1 MLRLSYFFIVDFR
14 YRLEV
19 NKATQF
25 RGGIRFPIRYC
36 REIKE
41 FIGSSGREHR
51 SFAMLLYHLRRLLAS
66 TGDIRTAGGV
76 YYFVIDLA
84 PLLYDE
90 KPLSWSEE
98 RDEGCEHDRG

>member
-1 MLRLSYFFIVDFR
+1 
-14 YRLEV
+14 
-19 NKATQF
+19 
-25 RGGIRFPIRYC
+25 
-36 REIKE
+36 
-41 FIGSSGREHR
+41 
-51 SFAMLLYHLRRLLAS
+51 MLLYHLRRLLAS